1 MVRELAALAEVSDA
15 VIRGLVQAGAL
26 EAVSV
31 SADAPYPAPDPA
43 FAPPELS
50 DEQATAA
57 DELRQ
62 AVAAATF
69 ETLLLDGVTGS
80 GKTEVYMEAIAAAVE
95 AGQQEIGR
103 ASCRER
109 VCQYV

>member
-62 AVAAATF
+62 TGAAATF
-69 ETLLLDGVTGS
+69 ETLLLDGATGV
-80 GKTEVYMEAIAAAVE
+80 GKPAVYLEDNADAVQ
-95 AGQQEIGR
+95 AGQR
-103 ASCRER
+103 APA
-109 VCQYV
+109 